1 LNRRRLLALG
11 TAATAG
17 FIVPR
22 LAEGLAEADH
32 SIEIAPYTLEVT
44 AKRFVK
50 TVAYNGQ
57 VPGPLLRF
65 TEGKPVTIDVTNRSA
80 SEEVV
85 HWHGLAIPSEV
96 DGAMEEGTPMIVAGG
111 RARYSFTPK
120 PAGFRWY
127 HTHTFAGKDLKK
139 GLYSGQHGFLLIE
152 PRENPARYDQEVFLA
167 LEDWDGHLMGSDDGT
182 MDPLYDVS
190 SINGRTLGFG
200 EPVRVK
206 AGTTVLFHIL
216 NASATAPHWIAL
228 AGHTFR
234 VVALDGN
241 AVPQPKE
248 VAMLRLGPA
257 ERVSA
262 TIVMN
267 QPGTW
272 VLGEVRKHIQAA
284 GMGVVVEYAGSS
296 AKPRWVQPESLV
308 WDYLQ
313 FAANGPIPAQSDV
326 IEVPLV
332 FESKFQ
338 GHGAPDRWMINGK
351 SFPNTDT
358 VTLTRGRRYRLIFQ
372 NKSVDDHPVHLH
384 RHSFELRRLAG
395 NAKTH
400 GIMKDVVIVAAGTEM
415 AVEFMA
421 DNPGATLFH
430 CHQQDHMDMG
440 FMMLF
445 RYARA

>member
-1 LNRRRLLALG
+1 LNRRQLLAMG
-11 TAATAG
+11 AVAG
-17 FIVPR
+17 AGLAVPR
-22 LAEGLAEADH
+22 CVEALTDADV
-32 SIEIAPYTLEVT
+32 SIGIAPYSLEVA

-65 TEGKPVTIDVTNRSA
+65 PEGKPVTVDVTNRSA
-80 SEEVV
+80 SEEIV

-96 DGAMEEGTPMIVAGG
+96 DGAMEEGTPMIPAGG
-111 RARYSFTPK
+111 RARYRFTPK

-167 LEDWDGHLMGSDDGT
+167 LEDWDGHMMGGGDGT
-182 MDPLYDVS
+182 MDPSYDVS
-190 SINGRTLGFG
+190 SINGRVLGFG

-206 AGTTVLFHIL
+206 AGTTVLFHIV
-216 NASATAPHWIAL
+216 NASATVAHWVAL
-228 AGHTFR
+228 AGHSFR

-241 AVPQPKE
+241 SVPQPRE
-248 VAMLRLGPA
+248 VTMLRLGPA

-262 TIVMN
+262 AVVMN
-267 QPGTW
+267 QPGAW
-272 VLGEVRKHIQAA
+272 ILGEVRKHIQAA
-284 GMGVVVEYAGSS
+284 GMGVVVEYAESS
-296 AKPRWVQPESLV
+296 GKPQWVQPESLA

-313 FAANGPIPAQSDV
+313 FAATGPAPVGGEIV
-326 IEVPLV
+326 RVPLV
-332 FESKFQ
+332 FASKFQ
-338 GHGAPDRWMINGK
+338 GHGAPDRWTINGK

-358 VTLTRGRRYRLIFQ
+358 QMLTPGRRYRLIFE
-372 NKSVDDHPVHLH
+372 NKSMDDHPVHLH
-384 RHSFELRRLAG
+384 RHSFELRRIAG
-395 NAKTH
+395 SAEAH
-400 GIMKDVVIVAAGTEM
+400 GILKDVVIVGAGTQVE
-415 AVEFMA
+415 VEFTA

-445 RYARA
+445 QYAGA